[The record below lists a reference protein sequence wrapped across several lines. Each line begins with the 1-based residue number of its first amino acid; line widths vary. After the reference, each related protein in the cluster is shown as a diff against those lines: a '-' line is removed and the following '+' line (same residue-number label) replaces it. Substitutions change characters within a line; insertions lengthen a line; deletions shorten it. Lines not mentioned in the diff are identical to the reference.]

1 MIINVVGVASMVNVI
16 DGYGSVP
23 VPGEYDFFV
32 NNIEQIRPWLL
43 KIKKLGMLSYR
54 LFMNVWKKHLK

>member
-32 NNIEQIRPWLL
+32 NSIEQIRPWLL
-43 KIKKLGMLSYR
+43 NTKNICHAILPP
-54 LFMNVWKKHLK
+54 FHE

>member
-1 MIINVVGVASMVNVI
+1 MIINVVGAASMVNVI

-32 NNIEQIRPWLL
+32 NNIEQIKPWLL
-43 KIKKLGMLSYR
+43 NTKIICHAILPP
-54 LFMNVWKKHLK
+54 FPE